1 MVAGVVR
8 AVSGKG
14 RRIAAWALIGVAS
27 LVTLLVLLLAIGG
40 WRNDNAISG
49 HIGYANAEVV
59 STSFGRTVVRFNTPD
74 GAVHSPP
81 DGILYPKG
89 LVPGQIVRVEYDQRN
104 PELARVAGRNIVNA
118 ALPLLVIL
126 AVIWGIAIGVLT
138 WLRHRATTPTASP
151 AA

>member
-1 MVAGVVR
+1 MAVGVMR
-8 AVSGKG
+8 AMSGKG
-14 RRIAAWALIGVAS
+14 RRIATWVLLAVAS
-27 LVTLLVLLLAIGG
+27 VLTLLCLLLFIGGMRNDIAIG
-40 WRNDNAISG
+40 S

-104 PELARVAGRNIVNA
+104 PELARVAGRSITSAWFPLTLIIVVA
-118 ALPLLVIL
+118 
-126 AVIWGIAIGVLT
+126 WGVVIGVLH
-138 WLRHRATTPTASP
+138 WLRTRS
-151 AA
+151 

>member
-1 MVAGVVR
+1 MAVGVVR

-14 RRIAAWALIGVAS
+14 RRIATWVLLGVAS
-27 LVTLLVLLLAIGG
+27 VVTLMCVLLFVGG
-40 WRNDNAISG
+40 LRNDIAVSS

-81 DGILYPKG
+81 DGVLYPKG

-104 PELARVAGRNIVNA
+104 PELARVAGRSITTALVPLVLIIVVA
-118 ALPLLVIL
+118 
-126 AVIWGIAIGVLT
+126 WGIVAGALY
-138 WLRHRATTPTASP
+138 WLRRRS
-151 AA
+151 